1 MTAVGVI
8 ANPAS
13 GRDIRRLVAHGSVF
27 DNDEKVSMVRR
38 LLLGL
43 AAVGVERI
51 SIMPDSFA
59 IGPKALDGVHIAAE
73 VCIEPM
79 PVTFGQ
85 GDSTRAA
92 ARMADAGI
100 GCIVTLGG
108 DGTNRAV
115 AKASGT
121 VPLLPISTGTNNVF
135 PVMVESTVA
144 GMAAGLVARGMAPD
158 AVRRLPRLD
167 ITVDG
172 GGGDLALVDAAVY
185 DERFVGARAV
195 WDVAKIHQL
204 VLTRAVPGAIGLSS
218 IGAHLAPEI
227 PGGWG
232 LVLELGADGERV
244 LAPVAPGVVTTV
256 GVRLATPLPP
266 DHPVSVVPPA
276 ACVLALDGERELPLR
291 AGRPVHLRLNPAGPF
306 VVDVNRALAIAAGA
320 HLFST
325 DGLLP

>member
-1 MTAVGVI
+1 MIAVGVI

-59 IGPKALDGVHIAAE
+59 IGPKALDGVHVDAE

-85 GDSTRAA
+85 GDSTLAA
-92 ARMADAGI
+92 ARMAEAGV

-144 GMAAGLVARGMAPD
+144 GLAAGLVARGMVPD
-158 AVRRLPRLD
+158 AVRRVPRLD
-167 ITVDG
+167 ITVDDG
-172 GGGDLALVDAAVY
+172 ASDLALVDAAVY

-195 WDVAKIHQL
+195 WAVDRIRQL
-204 VLTRAVPGAIGLSS
+204 VLSRAVPGAIGLSA

-227 PGGWG
+227 PDGWG
-232 LVLELGADGERV
+232 LVLELGEDGERV

-256 GVRLATPLPP
+256 GVRLATPLAPESE
-266 DHPVSVVPPA
+266 VTFVPPA

-291 AGRPVHLRLNPAGPF
+291 AARPVRLRLNPVGPF
-306 VVDVNRALAIAAGA
+306 VVDVNRALTIATSA
-320 HLFST
+320 HLFSAN
-325 DGLLP
+325 GLPH